1 MSIVYFPGANTPRG
15 FFNRFSAVMADPR
28 VRRRI
33 YLKGGPGCGKSTLMR
48 RLAKTAADLE
58 ADCELGLCSSDP
70 DSLDTLLIE
79 QAGLAVCDA
88 TPPHAAEPPL
98 CGSDGVY
105 LDLGRFYDAA
115 ALAPM
120 REELGQLQ
128 AENQAC
134 YRRVRQALRAVQALY
149 RLREEL
155 VDQGAAVDR
164 LTAAAGMLLTPL
176 LRGGRGQGML
186 RELFF
191 TGVTPSGC
199 ISRYGMFQSA
209 ATIYLLLD
217 SCHLSGRYLQ
227 EIARLALDAGQNVI
241 AGYSPLDPD
250 GGPAQLYLPQLAT
263 AFVRQSSH
271 FACDLVGT
279 TPLDLDAL
287 VQISPA
293 ASRQA
298 GYLRQMMT
306 RLLAEAVPE
315 LQEAKALHDA
325 IERRMHPHV
334 DFEGVTAASEACCR
348 QLEQWLTHPMA

>member
-1 MSIVYFPGANTPRG
+1 M
-15 FFNRFSAVMADPR
+15 
-28 VRRRI
+28 
-33 YLKGGPGCGKSTLMR
+33 
-48 RLAKTAADLE
+48 
-58 ADCELGLCSSDP
+58 
-70 DSLDTLLIE
+70 DTLLIE

-155 VDQGAAVDR
+155 VDQGAAADR
-164 LTAAAGMLLTPL
+164 LTAAAGMLLDA
-176 LRGGRGQGML
+176 
-186 RELFF
+186 
-191 TGVTPSGC
+191 
-199 ISRYGMFQSA
+199 SA
-209 ATIYLLLD
+209 ARRPGPGD
-217 SCHLSGRYLQ
+217 ARGSCFSPASRRRAASAAMGCSSLRRRSDPAAGQTATGSGTYLQ
-227 EIARLALDAGQNVI
+227 EITRLALDAGQNVI

-306 RLLAEAVPE
+306 RLLAEAVPDCRRPRPCMTPSSAGCIPTSISKASP
-315 LQEAKALHDA
+315 QPAKPA
-325 IERRMHPHV
+325 
-334 DFEGVTAASEACCR
+334 AASWNNGWRARWREGR
-348 QLEQWLTHPMA
+348 TL

>member
-1 MSIVYFPGANTPRG
+1 M
-15 FFNRFSAVMADPR
+15 
-28 VRRRI
+28 
-33 YLKGGPGCGKSTLMR
+33 
-48 RLAKTAADLE
+48 
-58 ADCELGLCSSDP
+58 
-70 DSLDTLLIE
+70 
-79 QAGLAVCDA
+79 
-88 TPPHAAEPPL
+88 
-98 CGSDGVY
+98 
-105 LDLGRFYDAA
+105 
-115 ALAPM
+115 
-120 REELGQLQ
+120 
-128 AENQAC
+128 
-134 YRRVRQALRAVQALY
+134 QALY

-155 VDQGAAVDR
+155 VDQGAAADR

-209 ATIYLLLD
+209 ATIYLLMD
-217 SCHLSGRYLQ
+217 SCHLSGTYLQ

-250 GGPAQLYLPQLAT
+250 GGPEQLYLPQLAT

-315 LQEAKALHDA
+315 LREAKALHDT
-325 IERRMHPHV
+325 IERRMRPHV
-334 DFEGVTAASEACCR
+334 DFKGVTAASEACCR
-348 QLEQWLTHPMA
+348 QLEQWLAHPMA